1 MSGSAKVFY
10 GYLRGIARLN
20 LAQNERLNE
29 FLRQQKR
36 FLPILQAKIQVTDQN
51 AFVQLDCKFILS
63 SKFLEGIDPSVR
75 FFTTKK
81 FLLKNS

>member
-29 FLRQQKR
+29 FLRQQER
-36 FLPILQAKIQVTDQN
+36 FLPILHAKIQVTDQN
-51 AFVQLDCKFILS
+51 ACVQLDCKFML

-81 FLLKNS
+81 FLPKNF